1 MKKKFYLICL
11 SLVFLTMFYSCEKD
25 PSGNGSLIITVYYHN
40 QPVAGAKVYLKMGV
54 YTNPNF
60 TDNQYDDILTA
71 NGGGV
76 ATFSNL
82 TPGRYYIK
90 TIGYT
95 NQTTVQGD
103 STATV
108 VRRYRGDNISNFT
121 INVQ

>member
-1 MKKKFYLICL
+1 MKKKFHLICL

-25 PSGNGSLIITVYYHN
+25 PSGNGSLIITVYYH
-40 QPVAGAKVYLKMGV
+40 
-54 YTNPNF
+54 
-60 TDNQYDDILTA
+60 NQYDDILTA